1 MTDEGGRMGRGRQRA
16 KQRRNA
22 RKLKYLTTDTD
33 YAELQRELSGQGADD
48 SSADQDPFG
57 QIDEKFQHERE
68 MDEYAKW
75 AAESAAKAK
84 KQVSQTA
91 RPRKPIPSG
100 LFAAMLKSSHD
111 GTHSD
116 ESNKGGKGDKNG
128 TAAKSTASQPA
139 ATTKEKPSKKSA
151 QSTKAR
157 TSHVKSTAKK
167 STTRTASA
175 RKTTIRKTATR
186 KTSARTAAAQKTATR
201 TTTARKTTRTTT
213 ARAKKAK
220 TSKTSSTRSPK
231 SAA

>member
-100 LFAAMLKSSHD
+100 LFAAMLKSSHG

-116 ESNKGGKGDKNG
+116 ESSKGDRGDKNDKNG
-128 TAAKSTASQPA
+128 TAAKSAISQPA
-139 ATTKEKPSKKSA
+139 ATTKEKSAKKSA
-151 QSTKAR
+151 QSAKAS
-157 TSHVKSTAKK
+157 TSRVKSTAKK
-167 STTRTASA
+167 SAT
-175 RKTTIRKTATR
+175 RKTTVRKTTTKTATRKTATR
-186 KTSARTAAAQKTATR
+186 KTAARTV
-201 TTTARKTTRTTT
+201 T

-220 TSKTSSTRSPK
+220 TSKTSSTRSTK